1 MIITGKNGKKF
12 KIKMV
17 YSTNNNQAQQ
27 KSTYNKIILVDSTSN
42 FENIKNFFKQEN
54 NLLIISF
61 DYKSHKKLESENI
74 PHQLSDDYITDS
86 QCKIIQ
92 DYVYKFTYWYFEKD
106 FSKFLEYREINLGRL
121 YQDELLNFFVRFL
134 KKFKEIEIIFASNQ
148 NKEFLA
154 ENELFDI
161 IQFFTNSTLNL
172 QKSTKKFHSFPHEE
186 MRVNLKI
193 AGYEKSLFLSRD
205 RYLKLKKLADF
216 LINNMFNPKITDNTK
231 TKILFAEYNT
241 ERYKELFLKSK
252 KFNAEIFFYGKRR
265 PAFWNGS
272 TLKTIRNSK
281 CKIITNHLIYDNV
294 AKHEEKLGIKKM
306 RTQLSELWKK
316 NSSLEKFFTFGDF
329 EVFTLIKPVLVELIE
344 NRLSHTI
351 HEIELVNRMFQK
363 IRFDFSVIINELGFS
378 EQIISC
384 LSKTHKVKCIHM
396 QEGFHWDTI
405 AAHANL
411 TSQGAYLHDAD
422 TLAVWGDIDRSIS
435 IENGGIPSNKVRI
448 IGAPRYDNLFNSETK
463 KQDYI
468 LLASSGD
475 PQPEEVNG
483 IRINKIEEYLTDIL
497 QISKIVR
504 ELDEEVFIKLHPSPT
519 QLMDLVE
526 LGKKI
531 DPKITIVSH
540 GEITSLLP
548 SAKLVISIGMSSAII
563 EALILKKPVIFI
575 PGIDY
580 NWGDPSIINEKGCL
594 ISSINELKNDLKGV
608 LNNTKLYAEQQ
619 NSSRKY
625 LSKLISHHGNA
636 SDEFYKYLK
645 NYTI

>member
-1 MIITGKNGKKF
+1 ME
-12 KIKMV
+12 
-17 YSTNNNQAQQ
+17 
-27 KSTYNKIILVDSTSN
+27 KIILVDSTSN
-42 FENIKNFFKQEN
+42 FENIKNFFKKEN
-54 NLLIISF
+54 NLSIISF
-61 DYKSHKKLESENI
+61 DYKSHKKLENGNI
-74 PHQLSDDYITDS
+74 PHQISDDYITDL
-86 QCKIIQ
+86 QCKTIQ

-121 YQDELLNFFVRFL
+121 FQDELLNFFVRFL

-193 AGYEKSLFLSRD
+193 AGYEKNLFLSRD
-205 RYLKLKKLADF
+205 RYLKLKKLSDF
-216 LINNMFNPKITDNTK
+216 LINKMFNPKITDNTK

-384 LSKTHKVKCIHM
+384 LSKTYKVKCIHM

>member
-1 MIITGKNGKKF
+1 ME
-12 KIKMV
+12 
-17 YSTNNNQAQQ
+17 
-27 KSTYNKIILVDSTSN
+27 KIILVDSTSN
-42 FENIKNFFKQEN
+42 FENIKNFFKKEN
-54 NLLIISF
+54 NLSIISF
-61 DYKSHKKLESENI
+61 DYKSHKKLENQNI
-74 PHQLSDDYITDS
+74 PHQISDDYITDS
-86 QCKIIQ
+86 QCKTIQ

-106 FSKFLEYREINLGRL
+106 FLKFLEYREINLGRL

-161 IQFFTNSTLNL
+161 IQFFTNSALNL
-172 QKSTKKFHSFPHEE
+172 QKSIKKFHSFPHEE

-193 AGYEKSLFLSRD
+193 GGYEKSLFLSRD
-205 RYLKLKKLADF
+205 RYLKLKKLSDF
-216 LINNMFNPKITDNTK
+216 LINNIFNPKITDNTK

-281 CKIITNHLIYDNV
+281 CKIITNQLIYDNV

-306 RTQLSELWKK
+306 QKQLSELWKE
-316 NSSLEKFFTFGDF
+316 NTSLEKFFTFGDF
-329 EVFTLIKPVLVELIE
+329 EVFNLIKPVLIELIE
-344 NRLSHTI
+344 NRLSHII

-363 IRFDFSVIINELGFS
+363 IRFNFSVIINELGFS

-384 LSKTHKVKCIHM
+384 LSKTHKIKCVHM

-405 AAHANL
+405 PANANL

-422 TLAVWGDIDRSIS
+422 TLAVWGDIDRTIS
-435 IENGGIPSNKVRI
+435 IENGGVPSNKVKI

-483 IRINKIEEYLTDIL
+483 IRINKIEKYLTDIL

-526 LGKKI
+526 LGKTI
-531 DPKITIVSH
+531 DPKITIASH

-594 ISSINELKNDLKGV
+594 ISSINELKSDLEGV

-619 NSSRKY
+619 NSSQKY

>member
-1 MIITGKNGKKF
+1 ME
-12 KIKMV
+12 
-17 YSTNNNQAQQ
+17 
-27 KSTYNKIILVDSTSN
+27 KIILVDSTSN
-42 FENIKNFFKQEN
+42 FENIKNFFKKEN
-54 NLLIISF
+54 NLSIISF
-61 DYKSHKKLESENI
+61 DYKSHKKLENGNI
-74 PHQLSDDYITDS
+74 PHQISDDYITDL
-86 QCKIIQ
+86 QCKTIQ

-121 YQDELLNFFVRFL
+121 FQDELLNFFVRFL

-205 RYLKLKKLADF
+205 RYLKLKKLSDF
-216 LINNMFNPKITDNTK
+216 LINKMFNPKITDNTK

-422 TLAVWGDIDRSIS
+422 ILAVWGDIDRSIS
-435 IENGGIPSNKVRI
+435 IENGGVPSNKVRI

-636 SDEFYKYLK
+636 SDEFYKYLE
-645 NYTI
+645 NYTV

>member
-1 MIITGKNGKKF
+1 ME
-12 KIKMV
+12 
-17 YSTNNNQAQQ
+17 
-27 KSTYNKIILVDSTSN
+27 KIILVDSTSN
-42 FENIKNFFKQEN
+42 FENIKNFFKKEN
-54 NLLIISF
+54 NLSIISF
-61 DYKSHKKLESENI
+61 DYKSHKKLENGNI
-74 PHQLSDDYITDS
+74 PHQISDDYITDL
-86 QCKIIQ
+86 QCKTIQ

-121 YQDELLNFFVRFL
+121 FQDELLNFFVRFL

-205 RYLKLKKLADF
+205 RYLKLKKLSDF
-216 LINNMFNPKITDNTK
+216 LINKMFNPKITDNTK

-422 TLAVWGDIDRSIS
+422 TLAVWEDIDRSIS

-548 SAKLVISIGMSSAII
+548 SAKLVISIGISSAII

>member
-1 MIITGKNGKKF
+1 ME
-12 KIKMV
+12 
-17 YSTNNNQAQQ
+17 
-27 KSTYNKIILVDSTSN
+27 KIILVDSTSN
-42 FENIKNFFKQEN
+42 FENIKNSFKKEN
-54 NLLIISF
+54 NLSIISF
-61 DYKSHKKLESENI
+61 DYKSHKKLENENI

-86 QCKIIQ
+86 QCKTIQ

-106 FSKFLEYREINLGRL
+106 FLKFLEYREINLGRL

-161 IQFFTNSTLNL
+161 IQFFTNSALNL
-172 QKSTKKFHSFPHEE
+172 QKSIKKFHSFPHEE

-193 AGYEKSLFLSRD
+193 GGYEKSLFLSRD
-205 RYLKLKKLADF
+205 RYLKLKKLSDF

-281 CKIITNHLIYDNV
+281 CKIITNQLIYDNV

-306 RTQLSELWKK
+306 QKQLSELWK
-316 NSSLEKFFTFGDF
+316 NNTSLEKFFTFGDF
-329 EVFTLIKPVLVELIE
+329 EVFNLIKPVLIELIE

-363 IRFDFSVIINELGFS
+363 IRFNFSVIINELGFS

-384 LSKTHKVKCIHM
+384 LSKTLKIKCVHM

-405 AAHANL
+405 PANANL

-422 TLAVWGDIDRSIS
+422 TLAVWGDIDRTIS
-435 IENGGIPSNKVRI
+435 IENGGVPSNKVKI

-483 IRINKIEEYLTDIL
+483 IRINKIEKYLTDIL

-526 LGKKI
+526 LGKTI
-531 DPKITIVSH
+531 DPKITIASH

-594 ISSINELKNDLKGV
+594 ISSINELKSDLEGV

-619 NSSRKY
+619 NSSQKY

-645 NYTI
+645 NYTIQE

>member
-1 MIITGKNGKKF
+1 ME
-12 KIKMV
+12 
-17 YSTNNNQAQQ
+17 
-27 KSTYNKIILVDSTSN
+27 KIILVDSTSN
-42 FENIKNFFKQEN
+42 FENIKNFFKKEN
-54 NLLIISF
+54 NLSIISF
-61 DYKSHKKLESENI
+61 DYKSHKKLENGNI
-74 PHQLSDDYITDS
+74 PHQISDDYITDL
-86 QCKIIQ
+86 QCKTIQ

-121 YQDELLNFFVRFL
+121 FQDELLNFFVRFL

-294 AKHEEKLGIKKM
+294 TKHEEKLGIKKM

-463 KQDYI
+463 KQNYI

>member
-1 MIITGKNGKKF
+1 ME
-12 KIKMV
+12 
-17 YSTNNNQAQQ
+17 
-27 KSTYNKIILVDSTSN
+27 KIILVDSTSN
-42 FENIKNFFKQEN
+42 FENIKNSFKKEN
-54 NLLIISF
+54 NLSIISF
-61 DYKSHKKLESENI
+61 DYKSHKKLENENI
-74 PHQLSDDYITDS
+74 PHQISDDYITDS
-86 QCKIIQ
+86 QCKTIQ

-106 FSKFLEYREINLGRL
+106 FLKFLEYREINLGRL

-161 IQFFTNSTLNL
+161 IQFFTNSALNL
-172 QKSTKKFHSFPHEE
+172 QKSIKKFHSFPHEE

-193 AGYEKSLFLSRD
+193 GGYDKSLFLSRD
-205 RYLKLKKLADF
+205 RYLKLKKLSDF

-281 CKIITNHLIYDNV
+281 CKIITNQLIYDNV

-306 RTQLSELWKK
+306 QKQLSELWKE
-316 NSSLEKFFTFGDF
+316 NTSLEKFFTFGDF
-329 EVFTLIKPVLVELIE
+329 EVFNLIKPVLIELIE
-344 NRLSHTI
+344 NRLSHII

-363 IRFDFSVIINELGFS
+363 IRFNFSVIINELGFS

-384 LSKTHKVKCIHM
+384 LSKTHKIKCVHM

-405 AAHANL
+405 PANANL

-422 TLAVWGDIDRSIS
+422 TLAVWGDIDRTIS
-435 IENGGIPSNKVRI
+435 IENGGVPSNKVKI

-483 IRINKIEEYLTDIL
+483 IRINKIEKYLTDIL

-526 LGKKI
+526 LGKTI
-531 DPKITIVSH
+531 DPKITIASH

-594 ISSINELKNDLKGV
+594 ISSINELKSDLEGV

-619 NSSRKY
+619 NSSQKY

-645 NYTI
+645 NYTIQE

>member
-1 MIITGKNGKKF
+1 ME
-12 KIKMV
+12 
-17 YSTNNNQAQQ
+17 
-27 KSTYNKIILVDSTSN
+27 KIILVDSTSN
-42 FENIKNFFKQEN
+42 FENIKNFFKKGN
-54 NLLIISF
+54 NLSIISF
-61 DYKSHKKLESENI
+61 DYKSHKKLENGNI
-74 PHQLSDDYITDS
+74 PHQISDDYITDL
-86 QCKIIQ
+86 QCKTIQ

-121 YQDELLNFFVRFL
+121 FQDELLNFFVRFL

-161 IQFFTNSTLNL
+161 IQFFTNSTSNL

-205 RYLKLKKLADF
+205 RYLKLKKLSDF
-216 LINNMFNPKITDNTK
+216 LINKMFNPKITDNTK

-329 EVFTLIKPVLVELIE
+329 EVFTLIKPVLVELVE
-344 NRLSHTI
+344 NRLSRTI

>member
-1 MIITGKNGKKF
+1 ME
-12 KIKMV
+12 
-17 YSTNNNQAQQ
+17 
-27 KSTYNKIILVDSTSN
+27 KIILVDSTSN
-42 FENIKNFFKQEN
+42 FENIKNFFKKEN
-54 NLLIISF
+54 NLSIISF
-61 DYKSHKKLESENI
+61 DYKSHKKLENGNI
-74 PHQLSDDYITDS
+74 PHQISDDYITDL
-86 QCKIIQ
+86 QCKTIQ

-121 YQDELLNFFVRFL
+121 FQDELLNFFVRFL

-205 RYLKLKKLADF
+205 RYLKLKKLSDF
-216 LINNMFNPKITDNTK
+216 LINKMFNPKITDNTK

-344 NRLSHTI
+344 NRLSRTI

-526 LGKKI
+526 LEKKI

>member
-1 MIITGKNGKKF
+1 ME
-12 KIKMV
+12 
-17 YSTNNNQAQQ
+17 
-27 KSTYNKIILVDSTSN
+27 KIILVDSTSN
-42 FENIKNFFKQEN
+42 FENIKNFFKKEN
-54 NLLIISF
+54 NLSIISF
-61 DYKSHKKLESENI
+61 DYKSHKKLENGNI
-74 PHQLSDDYITDS
+74 PHQISDDYITDL
-86 QCKIIQ
+86 QCKTIQ

-121 YQDELLNFFVRFL
+121 FQDELLNFFVRFL

-205 RYLKLKKLADF
+205 RYLKLKKLTDF

-306 RTQLSELWKK
+306 QTQLSELWKK

-344 NRLSHTI
+344 NRLSRTI

>member
-1 MIITGKNGKKF
+1 ME
-12 KIKMV
+12 
-17 YSTNNNQAQQ
+17 
-27 KSTYNKIILVDSTSN
+27 KIILVDSTSN
-42 FENIKNFFKQEN
+42 FENIKNFFKKEN
-54 NLLIISF
+54 NLSIISF
-61 DYKSHKKLESENI
+61 DYKSHKKLENGNI
-74 PHQLSDDYITDS
+74 PHQISDDYITDL
-86 QCKIIQ
+86 QCKTIQ

-121 YQDELLNFFVRFL
+121 FQDELLNFFVRFL

-205 RYLKLKKLADF
+205 RYLKLKKLSDF
-216 LINNMFNPKITDNTK
+216 LINKMFNPKITDNTK

-306 RTQLSELWKK
+306 QTQLSELWKK
-316 NSSLEKFFTFGDF
+316 NSSLEKFFTFGNF

>member
-1 MIITGKNGKKF
+1 ME
-12 KIKMV
+12 
-17 YSTNNNQAQQ
+17 
-27 KSTYNKIILVDSTSN
+27 KIILVDSTSN
-42 FENIKNFFKQEN
+42 FENIKNFFKKEN
-54 NLLIISF
+54 NLSIISF
-61 DYKSHKKLESENI
+61 DYKSHKKLENGNI
-74 PHQLSDDYITDS
+74 PHQISDDYITDL
-86 QCKIIQ
+86 QCKTIQ

-121 YQDELLNFFVRFL
+121 FQDELLNFFVRFL

-205 RYLKLKKLADF
+205 RYLKLKKLTDF

-306 RTQLSELWKK
+306 QTQLSELWKK

-463 KQDYI
+463 KQNYI

>member
-1 MIITGKNGKKF
+1 ME
-12 KIKMV
+12 
-17 YSTNNNQAQQ
+17 
-27 KSTYNKIILVDSTSN
+27 KIILVDSTSN
-42 FENIKNFFKQEN
+42 FENIKNFFKKEN
-54 NLLIISF
+54 NLSIISF
-61 DYKSHKKLESENI
+61 DYKSHKKLENGNI
-74 PHQLSDDYITDS
+74 PHQISDDYITDL
-86 QCKIIQ
+86 QCKTIQ

-121 YQDELLNFFVRFL
+121 FQDELLNFFVRFL

-205 RYLKLKKLADF
+205 RYLKLKKLSDF

-306 RTQLSELWKK
+306 QTQLSELWKK

-435 IENGGIPSNKVRI
+435 IENGGIPSNKVKI

-594 ISSINELKNDLKGV
+594 ISSISELKDDLKGV

>member
-1 MIITGKNGKKF
+1 ME
-12 KIKMV
+12 
-17 YSTNNNQAQQ
+17 
-27 KSTYNKIILVDSTSN
+27 KIILVDSTSN
-42 FENIKNFFKQEN
+42 FENIKNFFKKGN
-54 NLLIISF
+54 NLSIISF
-61 DYKSHKKLESENI
+61 DYKSHKKLENGNI
-74 PHQLSDDYITDS
+74 PHQISDDYITDL
-86 QCKIIQ
+86 QCKTIQ

-121 YQDELLNFFVRFL
+121 FQDELLNFFVRFL

-306 RTQLSELWKK
+306 QTQLSELWKK

-384 LSKTHKVKCIHM
+384 LSKTYKVKCIHM

-435 IENGGIPSNKVRI
+435 IENGGIPSNKVKI

>member
-1 MIITGKNGKKF
+1 ME
-12 KIKMV
+12 
-17 YSTNNNQAQQ
+17 
-27 KSTYNKIILVDSTSN
+27 KIILVDSTSN
-42 FENIKNFFKQEN
+42 FENIKNFFKKGN
-54 NLLIISF
+54 NLSIISF
-61 DYKSHKKLESENI
+61 DYKSHKKLENGNI
-74 PHQLSDDYITDS
+74 PHQISDDYITDL
-86 QCKIIQ
+86 QCKTIQ

-121 YQDELLNFFVRFL
+121 FQDELLNFFVRFL

-161 IQFFTNSTLNL
+161 IQFFTNSILNL

-205 RYLKLKKLADF
+205 RYLKLKKLSDF
-216 LINNMFNPKITDNTK
+216 LINKMFNPKITDNTK

-316 NSSLEKFFTFGDF
+316 NSSLEKFFAFGDF

>member
-1 MIITGKNGKKF
+1 ME
-12 KIKMV
+12 
-17 YSTNNNQAQQ
+17 
-27 KSTYNKIILVDSTSN
+27 KIILVDSTSN
-42 FENIKNFFKQEN
+42 FENIKNFFKKEN
-54 NLLIISF
+54 NLSIISF
-61 DYKSHKKLESENI
+61 DYKSHKKLENGNI
-74 PHQLSDDYITDS
+74 PHQISDDYITDL
-86 QCKIIQ
+86 QCKTIQ

-121 YQDELLNFFVRFL
+121 FQDELLNFFVRFL

-205 RYLKLKKLADF
+205 RYLKLKKLTDF

-306 RTQLSELWKK
+306 QIQLSELWKK

>member
-1 MIITGKNGKKF
+1 ME
-12 KIKMV
+12 
-17 YSTNNNQAQQ
+17 
-27 KSTYNKIILVDSTSN
+27 KIILVDSTSN
-42 FENIKNFFKQEN
+42 FENIKNFFKKGN
-54 NLLIISF
+54 NLSIISF
-61 DYKSHKKLESENI
+61 DYKSHKKLENGNI
-74 PHQLSDDYITDS
+74 PHQISDDYITDL
-86 QCKIIQ
+86 QCKTIQ

-121 YQDELLNFFVRFL
+121 FQDELLNFFVRFL

-205 RYLKLKKLADF
+205 RYLKLKKLSDF
-216 LINNMFNPKITDNTK
+216 LINKMFNPKITDNTK

>member
-1 MIITGKNGKKF
+1 ME
-12 KIKMV
+12 
-17 YSTNNNQAQQ
+17 
-27 KSTYNKIILVDSTSN
+27 KIILVDSTSN
-42 FENIKNFFKQEN
+42 FENIKNSFKKEN
-54 NLLIISF
+54 NLSIISF
-61 DYKSHKKLESENI
+61 DNKSHKKLENENI
-74 PHQLSDDYITDS
+74 PHQISDDYITDS
-86 QCKIIQ
+86 QCKTIQ
-92 DYVYKFTYWYFEKD
+92 DYVYKFTYWYYETD
-106 FSKFLEYREINLGRL
+106 FLKFLEYREINLGRL

-161 IQFFTNSTLNL
+161 IQFFTNSALNL
-172 QKSTKKFHSFPHEE
+172 QKSIKKFHSFPHEE

-193 AGYEKSLFLSRD
+193 GGYEKSLFLSRD
-205 RYLKLKKLADF
+205 RYLKLKKLSDF

-281 CKIITNHLIYDNV
+281 CKIITNQLIYDNV

-306 RTQLSELWKK
+306 QKQLSELWK
-316 NSSLEKFFTFGDF
+316 NNTSLEKFFTFGDF
-329 EVFTLIKPVLVELIE
+329 EVFNLIKPVLVELIE

-384 LSKTHKVKCIHM
+384 LSKTYKIKCVHM

-405 AAHANL
+405 PANANL

-422 TLAVWGDIDRSIS
+422 TLAVWGDIDRTIS
-435 IENGGIPSNKVRI
+435 IENGGVPSNKVKI

-483 IRINKIEEYLTDIL
+483 IRINKIEKYLTDIL

-526 LGKKI
+526 LGKTI
-531 DPKITIVSH
+531 DPKITIASH

-594 ISSINELKNDLKGV
+594 ISSINELKSDLEGV

-619 NSSRKY
+619 NSSQKY

-645 NYTI
+645 NYTIQE

>member
-1 MIITGKNGKKF
+1 ME
-12 KIKMV
+12 
-17 YSTNNNQAQQ
+17 
-27 KSTYNKIILVDSTSN
+27 KIILVDSTSN
-42 FENIKNFFKQEN
+42 FENIKNFFKKEN
-54 NLLIISF
+54 NLSIISF
-61 DYKSHKKLESENI
+61 DYKSHKKLENGNI
-74 PHQLSDDYITDS
+74 PHQISDDYITDL
-86 QCKIIQ
+86 QCKTIQ

-121 YQDELLNFFVRFL
+121 FQDELLNFFVRFL

-161 IQFFTNSTLNL
+161 IQFFTDSTLNL

-205 RYLKLKKLADF
+205 RYLKLKKLSDF
-216 LINNMFNPKITDNTK
+216 LINKMFNPKITDNTK

>member
-1 MIITGKNGKKF
+1 ME
-12 KIKMV
+12 
-17 YSTNNNQAQQ
+17 
-27 KSTYNKIILVDSTSN
+27 KIILVDSTSN
-42 FENIKNFFKQEN
+42 FENIKNFFKKEN
-54 NLLIISF
+54 NLSIISF
-61 DYKSHKKLESENI
+61 DYKSHKKLENGNI
-74 PHQLSDDYITDS
+74 PHQISDDYITDL
-86 QCKIIQ
+86 QCKTIQ

-121 YQDELLNFFVRFL
+121 FQDELLNFFVRFL

-205 RYLKLKKLADF
+205 RYLKLKKLSDF
-216 LINNMFNPKITDNTK
+216 LINKMFNPKITDNTK

-344 NRLSHTI
+344 NRLSRTI

-435 IENGGIPSNKVRI
+435 IENGGIPSNKVKI

-548 SAKLVISIGMSSAII
+548 SAKLVISIGMSTAII

>member
-1 MIITGKNGKKF
+1 ME
-12 KIKMV
+12 
-17 YSTNNNQAQQ
+17 
-27 KSTYNKIILVDSTSN
+27 KIILVDSTSN
-42 FENIKNFFKQEN
+42 FENIKNFFKKEN
-54 NLLIISF
+54 NLSIISF
-61 DYKSHKKLESENI
+61 DYKSHKKLENGNI
-74 PHQLSDDYITDS
+74 PHQISDDYITDL
-86 QCKIIQ
+86 QCKTIQ

-121 YQDELLNFFVRFL
+121 FQDELLNFFVRFL

-205 RYLKLKKLADF
+205 RYLKLKKLTDF

-306 RTQLSELWKK
+306 QTQLSELWKK

-384 LSKTHKVKCIHM
+384 LSKTYKVKCIHM

-594 ISSINELKNDLKGV
+594 ISSISELKDDLKGV

>member
-1 MIITGKNGKKF
+1 ME
-12 KIKMV
+12 
-17 YSTNNNQAQQ
+17 
-27 KSTYNKIILVDSTSN
+27 KIILVDSTSN
-42 FENIKNFFKQEN
+42 FENIKNFFKKEN
-54 NLLIISF
+54 NLSIISF
-61 DYKSHKKLESENI
+61 DYKSHKKLENENI
-74 PHQLSDDYITDS
+74 PHQISDDYITDL
-86 QCKIIQ
+86 QCKTIQ

-121 YQDELLNFFVRFL
+121 FQDELLNFFVRFL

-205 RYLKLKKLADF
+205 RYLKLKKLTDF

-306 RTQLSELWKK
+306 QTQLSELWKK

-344 NRLSHTI
+344 NRLSRTI

-435 IENGGIPSNKVRI
+435 IENGGIPSNKVKI

-526 LGKKI
+526 LEKKI

-594 ISSINELKNDLKGV
+594 ISSISELKDDLKGV
-608 LNNTKLYAEQQ
+608 LNNTKLYTEQQ

>member
-1 MIITGKNGKKF
+1 ME
-12 KIKMV
+12 
-17 YSTNNNQAQQ
+17 
-27 KSTYNKIILVDSTSN
+27 KIILVDSTSN
-42 FENIKNFFKQEN
+42 FENIKNFFKKGN
-54 NLLIISF
+54 NLSIISF
-61 DYKSHKKLESENI
+61 DYKSHKKLENGNI
-74 PHQLSDDYITDS
+74 PHQISDDYITDL
-86 QCKIIQ
+86 QCKTIQ

-121 YQDELLNFFVRFL
+121 FQDELLNFFVRFL

-205 RYLKLKKLADF
+205 RYLKLKKLTDF

-422 TLAVWGDIDRSIS
+422 ILAVWGDIDRSIS
-435 IENGGIPSNKVRI
+435 IENGGIPSNKVKI

-526 LGKKI
+526 LEKKI

>member
-1 MIITGKNGKKF
+1 ME
-12 KIKMV
+12 
-17 YSTNNNQAQQ
+17 
-27 KSTYNKIILVDSTSN
+27 KIILVDSTSN
-42 FENIKNFFKQEN
+42 FENIKNFFKKEN
-54 NLLIISF
+54 NLSIISF
-61 DYKSHKKLESENI
+61 DYKSHKKLENGNI
-74 PHQLSDDYITDS
+74 PHQISDDYITDL
-86 QCKIIQ
+86 QCKTIQ

-121 YQDELLNFFVRFL
+121 FQDELLNFFVRFL

-205 RYLKLKKLADF
+205 RYLKLKKLSDF
-216 LINNMFNPKITDNTK
+216 LINKMFNPKITDNTK

-344 NRLSHTI
+344 NRLSRTI
-351 HEIELVNRMFQK
+351 HEIELVYRMFQK

-483 IRINKIEEYLTDIL
+483 IRINKIEEHLTDIL

>member
-1 MIITGKNGKKF
+1 ME
-12 KIKMV
+12 
-17 YSTNNNQAQQ
+17 
-27 KSTYNKIILVDSTSN
+27 KIILVDSTSN
-42 FENIKNFFKQEN
+42 FENIKNFFKKEN
-54 NLLIISF
+54 NLSIISF
-61 DYKSHKKLESENI
+61 DYKSHKKLENGNI
-74 PHQLSDDYITDS
+74 PHQISDDYITDL
-86 QCKIIQ
+86 QCKTIQ

-121 YQDELLNFFVRFL
+121 FQDELLNFFVRFL

-205 RYLKLKKLADF
+205 RYLKLKKLTDF

-306 RTQLSELWKK
+306 QTQLSELWKK

>member
-1 MIITGKNGKKF
+1 ME
-12 KIKMV
+12 
-17 YSTNNNQAQQ
+17 
-27 KSTYNKIILVDSTSN
+27 KIILVDSTSN
-42 FENIKNFFKQEN
+42 FENIKNSFKKEN
-54 NLLIISF
+54 NLSIISF
-61 DYKSHKKLESENI
+61 DYKSHKKLENENI

-86 QCKIIQ
+86 QCKTIQ

-106 FSKFLEYREINLGRL
+106 FLKFLEYREINLGRL

-161 IQFFTNSTLNL
+161 IQFFTNSALNL
-172 QKSTKKFHSFPHEE
+172 QKSIKKFHSFPHEE

-193 AGYEKSLFLSRD
+193 GGYEKSLFLSRD
-205 RYLKLKKLADF
+205 RYLKLKKLSDF

-281 CKIITNHLIYDNV
+281 CKIITNQLIYDNV

-306 RTQLSELWKK
+306 QKQLSELWK
-316 NSSLEKFFTFGDF
+316 NNTSLEKFFTFGDF
-329 EVFTLIKPVLVELIE
+329 EVFNLIKPVLVELIE

-384 LSKTHKVKCIHM
+384 LSKTHKIKCVHM

-405 AAHANL
+405 PANANL

-422 TLAVWGDIDRSIS
+422 TLAVWGDIDRTIS
-435 IENGGIPSNKVRI
+435 IENGGVPSNKVKI

-468 LLASSGD
+468 LLGSSGD

-483 IRINKIEEYLTDIL
+483 IRINKIEKYLTDIL

-526 LGKKI
+526 LGKTI
-531 DPKITIVSH
+531 DPKITIASH

-580 NWGDPSIINEKGCL
+580 NWGDQSIINEKGCL
-594 ISSINELKNDLKGV
+594 ISSINELKSDLEGV

-619 NSSRKY
+619 NSSQKY

-645 NYTI
+645 NYTIQE

>member
-1 MIITGKNGKKF
+1 ME
-12 KIKMV
+12 
-17 YSTNNNQAQQ
+17 
-27 KSTYNKIILVDSTSN
+27 KIILVDSTSN
-42 FENIKNFFKQEN
+42 FENIKNFFKKEN
-54 NLLIISF
+54 NLSIISF
-61 DYKSHKKLESENI
+61 DYKSHKKLENGNI
-74 PHQLSDDYITDS
+74 PHQISDDYITDL
-86 QCKIIQ
+86 QCKTIQ

-121 YQDELLNFFVRFL
+121 FQDELLNFFVRFL

-205 RYLKLKKLADF
+205 RYLKLKKLTDF

>member
-1 MIITGKNGKKF
+1 ME
-12 KIKMV
+12 
-17 YSTNNNQAQQ
+17 
-27 KSTYNKIILVDSTSN
+27 KIILVDSTSN
-42 FENIKNFFKQEN
+42 FENIKNFFKKEN
-54 NLLIISF
+54 NLSIISF
-61 DYKSHKKLESENI
+61 DYKSHKKLENGNI
-74 PHQLSDDYITDS
+74 PHQISDDYITDL
-86 QCKIIQ
+86 QCKTIQ

-121 YQDELLNFFVRFL
+121 FQDELLNFFVRFL

-205 RYLKLKKLADF
+205 RYLKLKKLSDF
-216 LINNMFNPKITDNTK
+216 LINKMFNPKITDNTK

-306 RTQLSELWKK
+306 QTQLSELWKK

>member
-1 MIITGKNGKKF
+1 ME
-12 KIKMV
+12 
-17 YSTNNNQAQQ
+17 
-27 KSTYNKIILVDSTSN
+27 KIILVDLTSN
-42 FENIKNFFKQEN
+42 FENIKNFFKKGN
-54 NLLIISF
+54 NLSIISF
-61 DYKSHKKLESENI
+61 DYKSHKKLENGNI
-74 PHQLSDDYITDS
+74 PHQISDDYITDL
-86 QCKIIQ
+86 QCKTIQ

-121 YQDELLNFFVRFL
+121 FQDELLNFFVRFL

-205 RYLKLKKLADF
+205 RYLKLKKLSDF
-216 LINNMFNPKITDNTK
+216 LINKMFNPKITDNTK

-384 LSKTHKVKCIHM
+384 LSKTHNVKCIHM

>member
-1 MIITGKNGKKF
+1 ME
-12 KIKMV
+12 
-17 YSTNNNQAQQ
+17 
-27 KSTYNKIILVDSTSN
+27 KIILVDSTSN
-42 FENIKNFFKQEN
+42 FENIKNFFKKEN
-54 NLLIISF
+54 NLSIISF
-61 DYKSHKKLESENI
+61 DYKSHKKLENGNI
-74 PHQLSDDYITDS
+74 PHQISDDYITDL
-86 QCKIIQ
+86 QCKTIQ

-121 YQDELLNFFVRFL
+121 FQDELLNFFVRFL

-205 RYLKLKKLADF
+205 RYLKLKKLSDF
-216 LINNMFNPKITDNTK
+216 LINKMFNPKITDNTK

-435 IENGGIPSNKVRI
+435 IENGGIPSNKVKI

>member
-1 MIITGKNGKKF
+1 ME
-12 KIKMV
+12 
-17 YSTNNNQAQQ
+17 
-27 KSTYNKIILVDSTSN
+27 KIILVDSTSN
-42 FENIKNFFKQEN
+42 FENIKNSFKKEN
-54 NLLIISF
+54 NLSIISF
-61 DYKSHKKLESENI
+61 DYKSHKKLENENI
-74 PHQLSDDYITDS
+74 PHQISDDYITDS
-86 QCKIIQ
+86 QCKTIQ

-106 FSKFLEYREINLGRL
+106 FLKFLEYREINLGRL

-161 IQFFTNSTLNL
+161 VQFFTNSALNI
-172 QKSTKKFHSFPHEE
+172 QKSIKKFHSFPHEE

-193 AGYEKSLFLSRD
+193 GGYEKSLFLSRD
-205 RYLKLKKLADF
+205 RYLKLKKLSDF
-216 LINNMFNPKITDNTK
+216 LINNIFNPKITDNTK

-281 CKIITNHLIYDNV
+281 CKIITNQLIYDNV

-306 RTQLSELWKK
+306 QKQLSELWKE
-316 NSSLEKFFTFGDF
+316 NTSLEKFFTFGDF
-329 EVFTLIKPVLVELIE
+329 EVFNLIKPVLIELIE

-384 LSKTHKVKCIHM
+384 LSKTHKIKCVHM

-405 AAHANL
+405 PANANL

-422 TLAVWGDIDRSIS
+422 TLAVWGDIDRTIS
-435 IENGGIPSNKVRI
+435 IENGGVPSNKVKI

-483 IRINKIEEYLTDIL
+483 IRINKIEKYLTDIL

-526 LGKKI
+526 LGKTI

-548 SAKLVISIGMSSAII
+548 SAKLVISVGMSSAII
-563 EALILKKPVIFI
+563 AALILKKPVIFI

-594 ISSINELKNDLKGV
+594 ISSINELKSDLEGV

-619 NSSRKY
+619 NSSQKY

-645 NYTI
+645 NYTIQE

>member
-1 MIITGKNGKKF
+1 ME
-12 KIKMV
+12 
-17 YSTNNNQAQQ
+17 
-27 KSTYNKIILVDSTSN
+27 KIILVDSTSN
-42 FENIKNFFKQEN
+42 FENIKNFFKKEN
-54 NLLIISF
+54 NLSIISF
-61 DYKSHKKLESENI
+61 DYKSHKKLENGNI
-74 PHQLSDDYITDS
+74 PHQISDDYITDL
-86 QCKIIQ
+86 QCKTIQ

-121 YQDELLNFFVRFL
+121 FQDELLNFFVRFL

-205 RYLKLKKLADF
+205 RYLKLKKLSDF

-306 RTQLSELWKK
+306 QTQLSELWKK

-384 LSKTHKVKCIHM
+384 LSKTYKVKCIHM

-435 IENGGIPSNKVRI
+435 IENGGIPSNKVKI

-594 ISSINELKNDLKGV
+594 ISSISELKDDLKGV
-608 LNNTKLYAEQQ
+608 LNNTKLYTEQQ

>member
-1 MIITGKNGKKF
+1 ME
-12 KIKMV
+12 
-17 YSTNNNQAQQ
+17 
-27 KSTYNKIILVDSTSN
+27 KIILVDSTSN
-42 FENIKNFFKQEN
+42 FENIKNFFKKEN
-54 NLLIISF
+54 NLSIISF
-61 DYKSHKKLESENI
+61 DYKSHKKLENGNI
-74 PHQLSDDYITDS
+74 PHQISDDYITDL
-86 QCKIIQ
+86 QCKTIQ

-121 YQDELLNFFVRFL
+121 FQDELLNFFVRFL

-205 RYLKLKKLADF
+205 RYLKLKKLSDF

-435 IENGGIPSNKVRI
+435 IENGGIPSNKVKI

-594 ISSINELKNDLKGV
+594 ISSISELKDDLKGV

>member
-1 MIITGKNGKKF
+1 ME
-12 KIKMV
+12 
-17 YSTNNNQAQQ
+17 
-27 KSTYNKIILVDSTSN
+27 KIILVDSTSN
-42 FENIKNFFKQEN
+42 FENIKNFFKKGN
-54 NLLIISF
+54 NLSIISF
-61 DYKSHKKLESENI
+61 DYKSHKKLENGNI
-74 PHQLSDDYITDS
+74 PHQISDDYITDL
-86 QCKIIQ
+86 QCKTIQ

-121 YQDELLNFFVRFL
+121 FQDELLNFFVRFL

-205 RYLKLKKLADF
+205 RYLKLKKLSDF
-216 LINNMFNPKITDNTK
+216 LINKMFNPKITDNTK

-526 LGKKI
+526 LGRTI

-548 SAKLVISIGMSSAII
+548 SAKLVISVGMSSAII
-563 EALILKKPVIFI
+563 EALILKKPVI
-575 PGIDY
+575 
-580 NWGDPSIINEKGCL
+580 C
-594 ISSINELKNDLKGV
+594 SSTSVFFFGVDL
-608 LNNTKLYAEQQ
+608 
-619 NSSRKY
+619 
-625 LSKLISHHGNA
+625 
-636 SDEFYKYLK
+636 
-645 NYTI
+645 

>member
-1 MIITGKNGKKF
+1 ME
-12 KIKMV
+12 
-17 YSTNNNQAQQ
+17 
-27 KSTYNKIILVDSTSN
+27 KIILVDSTSN
-42 FENIKNFFKQEN
+42 FENIKNFFKKGN
-54 NLLIISF
+54 NLSIISF
-61 DYKSHKKLESENI
+61 DYKSHKKLENGNI
-74 PHQLSDDYITDS
+74 PHQISDDYITDL
-86 QCKIIQ
+86 QCKTIQ

-121 YQDELLNFFVRFL
+121 FQDELLNFFVRFL

-205 RYLKLKKLADF
+205 RYLKLKKLSDF
-216 LINNMFNPKITDNTK
+216 LINKMFSPKITDNTK

-344 NRLSHTI
+344 NRLSRTI

-435 IENGGIPSNKVRI
+435 IENGGIPSNKVKI

-526 LGKKI
+526 LEKKI

>member
-1 MIITGKNGKKF
+1 ME
-12 KIKMV
+12 
-17 YSTNNNQAQQ
+17 
-27 KSTYNKIILVDSTSN
+27 KIILVDSTSN
-42 FENIKNFFKQEN
+42 FENIKNFFKKGN
-54 NLLIISF
+54 NLSIISF
-61 DYKSHKKLESENI
+61 DYKSHKKLENGNI
-74 PHQLSDDYITDS
+74 PHQISDDYITDL
-86 QCKIIQ
+86 QCKTIQ

-121 YQDELLNFFVRFL
+121 FQDELLNFFVRFL

-205 RYLKLKKLADF
+205 RYLKLKKLTDF

-294 AKHEEKLGIKKM
+294 AKHEEKSGIKKM
-306 RTQLSELWKK
+306 QTQLSELWKK

>member
-1 MIITGKNGKKF
+1 ME
-12 KIKMV
+12 
-17 YSTNNNQAQQ
+17 
-27 KSTYNKIILVDSTSN
+27 KIILVDSTSN
-42 FENIKNFFKQEN
+42 FENIKNFFKKGN
-54 NLLIISF
+54 NLSIISF
-61 DYKSHKKLESENI
+61 DYKSHKKLENGNI
-74 PHQLSDDYITDS
+74 PHQISDDYITDL
-86 QCKIIQ
+86 QCKTIQ

-121 YQDELLNFFVRFL
+121 FQDELLNFFVRFL

-205 RYLKLKKLADF
+205 RYLKLKKLSDF

-384 LSKTHKVKCIHM
+384 LSKTYKVKCIHM